1 MPMSSR
7 KLTGRSWKALASG
20 QSVQTFQLEQKG
32 MLNTFVSVKL
42 AEACGSRTQTLD
54 SQLTAND
61 DVAASAKFQ
70 LESIGVNAP
79 FKKPR

>member
-7 KLTGRSWKALASG
+7 KLTEISWKALAYG

-42 AEACGSRTQTLD
+42 AEACGSRTHHPH
-54 SQLTAND
+54 AYR
-61 DVAASAKFQ
+61 
-70 LESIGVNAP
+70 SIRETSFSELNKLA
-79 FKKPR
+79 